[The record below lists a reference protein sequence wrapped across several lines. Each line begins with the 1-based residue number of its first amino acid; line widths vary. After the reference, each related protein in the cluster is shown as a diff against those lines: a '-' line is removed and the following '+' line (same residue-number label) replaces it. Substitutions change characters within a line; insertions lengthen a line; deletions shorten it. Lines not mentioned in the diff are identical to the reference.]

1 MMKVKILTTIL
12 AIAFS
17 ALFLKGQDCSILQNS
32 IDQNKFETIYAG
44 TKSQAFLDSLN
55 QIGYYTLRIDS
66 TATQPCRLYISK
78 GKQFKKVLINSTHPI
93 VLNQSQYDTIQ
104 HLYYTMDF
112 EQLIEGVK
120 DSLLYQGQAFDE
132 INIKPNGFIGEFA
145 QVDISIKNSN
155 KRQIDEI
162 KFIGYEKVP
171 KFVIHELLKNN
182 KIYNDQSIDNIRKKL
197 DEYAFL
203 NQTDTP
209 RISFTKDS
217 TILYVY
223 TKKLRQ
229 NFINGILGF
238 ETDEDNKL
246 NLQGNVQLN
255 LVNTFNYNERI
266 NVDWKSGLNK
276 SQKLR
281 LESFIPNIFKNK
293 IAYETN
299 LNLTKQDSTYFKLEW
314 RNGLFYQ
321 LNQDHYIGAN
331 YSLANSNYIKND
343 NSDFKKRGFGFNY
356 IYEDFLFNKLQENK
370 TWIKLSSTLWN
381 RNLKN
386 RETEES
392 QQTEVSYWIERQQRL
407 YKNHFVNSIIQG
419 NNLIQQGEILE
430 NDLYQIGGFNSIR
443 GFNQNSILTP
453 SFNAISLAYR
463 YIPNN
468 NIFFEVFSDLA
479 LIEDKLGENTSF
491 FNSYGLGMQFSTNFG
506 WFQLNYALGSNE
518 TNSTNLTEG
527 KIHIGIKSYF

>member
-1 MMKVKILTTIL
+1 MMKVKLFATIL
-12 AIAFS
+12 LIAFS
-17 ALFLKGQDCSILQNS
+17 ALYLKGQDCSILQKS
-32 IDQNKFETIYAG
+32 HFQNKFETLYTG
-44 TKSQAFLDSLN
+44 PKSKAYLDSLN
-55 QIGYYTLRIDS
+55 QIGYYTLKIDS
-66 TATQPCRLYISK
+66 TSTSPCRLYISK
-78 GKQFKKVLINSTHPI
+78 GKQFKKIFINSTDSLI
-93 VLNQSQYDTIQ
+93 LNQSQFDSIQ
-104 HLYYTMDF
+104 QLYYTKDI
-112 EQLIEGVK
+112 EHLIQSVK
-120 DSLLYQGQAFDE
+120 DSLLNQGQAFDQ
-132 INIKPNGFIGEFA
+132 IKIKPNGFIGDFA
-145 QVDISIKNSN
+145 QADINIIKST
-155 KRQIDEI
+155 KRKIDEI
-162 KFIGYEKVP
+162 KFIGYERVP
-171 KFVIHELLKNN
+171 KFVKQELLKEN
-182 KIYNDQSIDNIRKKL
+182 KVYNDQSINNIRNKL
-197 DEYAFL
+197 DEYTFL
-203 NQTDTP
+203 TQTEAP

-223 TKKLRQ
+223 TNKLRQ

-255 LVNTFNYNERI
+255 LVNTFNSNERI

-314 RNGLFYQ
+314 KNGLLYQ
-321 LNQDHYIGAN
+321 LNQGHYIGAN

-343 NSDFKKRGFGFNY
+343 NSDFNKSGFGVNY
-356 IYEDFLFNKLQENK
+356 IYEDFSFNKLQENK
-370 TWIKLSSTLWN
+370 TWIKLSSTLWK

-386 RETEES
+386 IDTEKDN
-392 QQTEVSYWIERQQRL
+392 QTEVSYWIERQQRL

-419 NNLIQQGEILE
+419 NNLMQQGEILE

-479 LIEDKLGENTSF
+479 LIEDKLGENTNF

-506 WFQLNYALGSNE
+506 WFQLNYALGSSE
-518 TNSTNLTEG
+518 GNSTGLSEG

>member
-1 MMKVKILTTIL
+1 MKVKTFITIL
-12 AIAFS
+12 LIAFS
-17 ALFLKGQDCSILQNS
+17 ALILKGQECSIFQKSSIQNNFDTLYIGNNS
-32 IDQNKFETIYAG
+32 KAY
-44 TKSQAFLDSLN
+44 LDSLN
-55 QIGYYTLRIDS
+55 QIGYHTLKVDS
-66 TATQPCRLYISK
+66 TSTQPCRIYIAK
-78 GKQFKKVLINSTHPI
+78 GKQFKKIIIKSTESI
-93 VLNQSQYDTIQ
+93 VLNQTQYDSIHQNYTLNFERLIQ
-104 HLYYTMDF
+104 G
-112 EQLIEGVK
+112 IK
-120 DSLLYQGQAFDE
+120 DSLLEQGQAFDQ
-132 INIKPNGFIGEFA
+132 IAIKPIGFHEEFA
-145 QVDISIKNSN
+145 QAQIEIIPSA
-155 KRQIDEI
+155 KRNIDEI
-162 KFIGYEKVP
+162 KFIGYERVP
-171 KFVIHELLKNN
+171 KFVKRELLNENKVYKNH
-182 KIYNDQSIDNIRKKL
+182 SIENIRKKL
-197 DEYAFL
+197 DSYSFL
-203 NQTDTP
+203 TQTEP
-209 RISFTKDS
+209 PKISFTKDS

-238 ETDEDNKL
+238 ETDDENKL

-255 LVNTFNYNERI
+255 LVNTFNSNERI
-266 NVDWKSGLNK
+266 QVDWKSGLNK
-276 SQKLR
+276 SQKLK
-281 LESFIPNIFKNK
+281 LESFIPNVFKNK

-321 LNQDHYIGAN
+321 LNQGHYIGAN

-343 NSDFKKRGFGFNY
+343 NSDFNKSGFGFNY
-356 IYEDFLFNKLQENK
+356 IYEDFSFNKLQENK
-370 TWIKLSSTLWN
+370 TWIKLSSTLWS

-518 TNSTNLTEG
+518 TNSTSFTEG
-527 KIHIGIKSYF
+527 KIHIGIKSYL